1 MKGKETGGI
10 TQAVSDKETQMG
22 GRAEEGL
29 MTIYEMNGNTCC
41 NCGKHEPWKL
51 ESSIRESRRKQ
62 IVIIH
67 WTVRLHSCLWAIQ
80 LHFPSF
86 PEAVASVA

>member
-1 MKGKETGGI
+1 LCQGCDPFWERSSAKMKGKETGGI

-41 NCGKHEPWKL
+41 NCGKHEP
-51 ESSIRESRRKQ
+51 
-62 IVIIH
+62 
-67 WTVRLHSCLWAIQ
+67 
-80 LHFPSF
+80 
-86 PEAVASVA
+86 